1 MTVGHDEGYTTIS
14 SEELGFITHTFG
26 DFEFAFS
33 KKELRKTK
41 GAKAEFDSILCFAV
55 TREPF
60 YEYYILAD
68 PSAETLNTVGFTFKD
83 TLLNDHRVVI
93 AVSDQA
99 PESDRKFILKSIELK
114 D

>member
-1 MTVGHDEGYTTIS
+1 MMVGHDEGYTTIS

-33 KKELRKTK
+33 KRELRKIK

-60 YEYYILAD
+60 YDYYLLAD
-68 PSAETLNTVGFTFKD
+68 PSADALNTKGFTFKD
-83 TLLNDHRVVI
+83 TLLNNHRVVI
-93 AVSDQA
+93 AVSNHA
-99 PESDRKFILKSIELK
+99 PESDRKFILESIELK
-114 D
+114 